1 MADPNSIAV
10 ISLGSQ
16 RVSGAFFG
24 KTAGGDLVL
33 KRYEIVELDGDPSV
47 DVSRLPQLKAA
58 LHELTAKLRIKGQ
71 KTWCSIPGH
80 PVFSRFV
87 KLPPVQGD
95 KLAQIVEFEARQNVP
110 WQLDEVSWDYEV
122 VTKSDLGEVEVVLAA
137 MKREPLNE
145 MHEEVASCGL
155 KVVGMDVGPLA
166 LYNAFRYSYP
176 DVEEPVLLVDMG
188 ARSTNLVFIEGERFF
203 TRNLLVGGAAVT
215 NAIAKEFGVPFA
227 DAEHQ
232 KRSQGFVALGGA
244 VEDHPDEGVN
254 AMSKVMRNSM
264 TRLHAEIMRTITFYR
279 SQQGGS
285 APKRVFLA
293 GGGSGA
299 GYIAEFFGEKL
310 KLPVEVYN
318 GLRGVQT
325 DRGVSAD
332 AAQIDAPA
340 LGELVGLALRGMGAC
355 PCEIELIPDA
365 LASSRDA
372 ARRAPALILA
382 GLCLMGALGASTFWF
397 DKATE
402 VIQNRNAAL
411 QMENGELTRLAGEIR
426 QLDAK
431 QEELRQRSVQL
442 EQAVTDRSW
451 WAHLLNDLNQQFDND
466 LIWLPVVEVL
476 KDDKPITKAL
486 WGSGDENNNRQA
498 QATNNTTNSKGG
510 VPASPVYELRLRGL
524 YRKNDKGEQKVVYDF
539 AAKLA
544 KLDAFNTPDFETKRD
559 KYVKVDSGVDE
570 DRYAF
575 HFEIKMPLRN
585 PLQFQ

>member
-24 KTAGGDLVL
+24 KTPGGDLIL

-47 DVSRLPQLKAA
+47 DVSRLPQLKSA
-58 LHELTAKLRIKGQ
+58 LQELVAKVKIKGQ
-71 KTWCSIPGH
+71 KTWCAVPGH

-95 KLAQIVEFEARQNVP
+95 KLSQIVEFEARQNVP

-122 VTKSDLGEVEVVLAA
+122 VSKSDLGEIEVVLAA
-137 MKREPLNE
+137 MKCEPLNE
-145 MHEEVASCGL
+145 MHEGLASCGIH
-155 KVVGMDVGPLA
+155 VVGMDVGPLA
-166 LYNAFRYSYP
+166 LYNSFRYSYP
-176 DVEEPVLLVDMG
+176 DVDEPALIVDMG
-188 ARSTNLVFIEGERFF
+188 ARSTNLVFVEGERFF

-215 NAIAKEFGVPFA
+215 NAIAKEFGIPFGE
-227 DAEHQ
+227 AERQ
-232 KRSQGFVALGGA
+232 KRAQGFVALGGA

-299 GYIAEFFGEKL
+299 GYIAEFFAEKL
-310 KLPVEVYN
+310 KLPVEIYN

-325 DRGVSAD
+325 DRAVSAD
-332 AAQIDAPA
+332 AAQMDAPA
-340 LGELVGLALRGMGAC
+340 LGELAGLALRGMGSC
-355 PCEIELIPDA
+355 PCEIELVPSA
-365 LASSRDA
+365 LASARDA

-382 GLCLMGALGASTFWF
+382 GICVMGALAASIFWF
-397 DKATE
+397 KSASAVVE
-402 VIQNRNAAL
+402 ERAAAL
-411 QMENGELTRLAGEIR
+411 QAESGRLNGLANQIR
-426 QLDAK
+426 QLDAR
-431 QEELRQRSVQL
+431 QEDLRVRSAQL

-466 LIWLPVVEVL
+466 LIWLPVIEVL
-476 KDDKPITKAL
+476 KDGKPITKAL
-486 WGSGDENNNRQA
+486 WGGEENSGSSSAGSTANA
-498 QATNNTTNSKGG
+498 KAGA
-510 VPASPVYELRLRGL
+510 PAAPVYTLRLQGL

-544 KLDAFNTPDFETKRD
+544 KLEAFNAPDFEAKRD
-559 KYVKVDSGVDE
+559 TYVKVDSGVDE
-570 DRYAF
+570 VRYAY